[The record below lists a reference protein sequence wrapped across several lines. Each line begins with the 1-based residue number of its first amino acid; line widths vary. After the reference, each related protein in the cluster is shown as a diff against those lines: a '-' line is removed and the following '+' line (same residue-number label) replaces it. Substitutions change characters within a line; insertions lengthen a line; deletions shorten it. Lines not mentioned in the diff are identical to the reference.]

1 MCVYIYIRELEKL
14 AAIDAKA
21 AIVKLELAV
30 VYYRLGEFARC
41 YIYIYIYIYIYMI
54 SFLRSS
60 GLLPA
65 RRVRAQ
71 FAHVSLFVFS

>member
-30 VYYRLGEFARC
+30 VYYRLGEFA
-41 YIYIYIYIYIYMI
+41 
-54 SFLRSS
+54 
-60 GLLPA
+60 
-65 RRVRAQ
+65 
-71 FAHVSLFVFS
+71 HVSFFFKRNHATTLTRLNHGKHAGLPH